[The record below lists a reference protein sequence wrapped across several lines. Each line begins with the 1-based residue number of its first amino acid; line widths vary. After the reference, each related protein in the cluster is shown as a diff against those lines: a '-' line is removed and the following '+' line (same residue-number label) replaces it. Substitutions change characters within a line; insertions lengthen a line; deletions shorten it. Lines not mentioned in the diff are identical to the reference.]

1 MFHVLRN
8 TQGVI
13 ETVSREHR
21 PGCELLP
28 EDHPEIRQFF
38 APHVKDPEFNAADAD
53 FVRVIEDLI
62 DTLIM
67 KNVIRH
73 TDLPAAAQ
81 KKLMLRKGL
90 RNRMQG
96 ALNLLGGDDRIL

>member
-53 FVRVIEDLI
+53 FVR
-62 DTLIM
+62 
-67 KNVIRH
+67 
-73 TDLPAAAQ
+73 
-81 KKLMLRKGL
+81 
-90 RNRMQG
+90 
-96 ALNLLGGDDRIL
+96 